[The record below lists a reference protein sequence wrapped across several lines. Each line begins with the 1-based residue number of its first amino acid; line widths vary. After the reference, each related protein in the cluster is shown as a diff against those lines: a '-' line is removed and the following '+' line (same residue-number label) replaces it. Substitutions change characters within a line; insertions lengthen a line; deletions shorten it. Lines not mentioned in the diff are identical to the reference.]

1 MSEYRAAPRNSA
13 STFEPIPVALVAAT
27 TKTVLQ
33 VATPSTTDI
42 RVIGWGVSF
51 DGVAGTGIP
60 VICELIDGDAAAT
73 VTALTPDSWG
83 NSLAPASLCVSGTTA
98 TGYNASGEGSAM
110 TTVRELDAVHIHPQA
125 GYGVYFPEVRIQPKV
140 AVSRFLKI
148 RCKAAASVN
157 VLPWILWAEP
167 SI

>member
-42 RVIGWGVSF
+42 RVVGWGVSF

-73 VTALTPDSWG
+73 VTALSPDAWG
-83 NSLAPASLCVSGTTA
+83 NSLSVASLCVSGTTA

-110 TTVRELDAVHIHPQA
+110 TSVRELDAVHVHPQT
-125 GYGVYFPEVRIQPKV
+125 GYGVYFPEVRVQPRV

-148 RCKAAASVN
+148 RCKAPAGVN
-157 VLPWILWAEP
+157 VLPWIIWAEP